1 MDRGASK
8 GSKKDKADEGG
19 KKGDE
24 SRGRGISAVE
34 KLKRE
39 GEQEGEFCSI
49 SETVGTTGV

>member
-1 MDRGASK
+1 MERGASK
-8 GSKKDKADEGG
+8 ASKKDKADEGR
-19 KKGDE
+19 KKGVE
-24 SRGRGISAVE
+24 GRGRGISAVE